1 MSQEMQH
8 FISDKVNAD
17 GDDCDDIEENEED
30 SECYFFLFNAFLIFI
45 VYLKHKL
52 LITSLL
58 HDVYVSMNAVF
69 VYVKGELVPKNV
81 ISIIFHSSV
90 TEVPEAAFKY
100 CRKLKKVVFNEGLRK
115 ICDYAFYGCISLVC
129 INLPSTVVDIGS
141 HVFCGTKLREVV
153 LNEGLLNIGNWSFD
167 GCYNLECITFPST
180 LTEIGQHAFRGCRK
194 LKRVDISEGSTKI
207 GQYAFCMCTS
217 LKSITLPS
225 TLTDIGGGAFQ
236 NCSTL
241 REVILHEGIQKIGM
255 DTFKDCACL
264 ESFKLPS
271 ISARLH
277 NIIEAG
283 QIDINNELNDILGS
297 VFERRDNEILIPA
310 TTTLNMMMQNRHS
323 MGVGNDPPSAKWNAI
338 KESLE
343 SVVRLIAYYEMMEG
357 TTIFE
362 LALWKAQIDSAENSV
377 NRQVCRIDVPGPV
390 KDAIIQYLK

>member
-1 MSQEMQH
+1 M
-8 FISDKVNAD
+8 
-17 GDDCDDIEENEED
+17 
-30 SECYFFLFNAFLIFI
+30 
-45 VYLKHKL
+45 
-52 LITSLL
+52 
-58 HDVYVSMNAVF
+58 
-69 VYVKGELVPKNV
+69 
-81 ISIIFHSSV
+81 
-90 TEVPEAAFKY
+90 
-100 CRKLKKVVFNEGLRK
+100 
-115 ICDYAFYGCISLVC
+115 
-129 INLPSTVVDIGS
+129 VDIGS